1 MLHLEKCR
9 EFGFQLR
16 CPSIISLVTGLRV
29 ITSYEESETLFLAFL
44 LMLVLYCT
52 RNPEVLFLTTG
63 VPGKR
68 AKINIKRL
76 SKQPERWSC
85 WCTLDQWWSNRLHI
99 YKMKKIEAET
109 GTT

>member
-1 MLHLEKCR
+1 MVQNLYFIVFNEMLHLEKCR

-16 CPSIISLVTGLRV
+16 CPSIISLVTGLRL

-68 AKINIKRL
+68 AKIN
-76 SKQPERWSC
+76 PAYWSD
-85 WCTLDQWWSNRLHI
+85 TIIFSIIRQTEKFLINVI
-99 YKMKKIEAET
+99 
-109 GTT
+109 G